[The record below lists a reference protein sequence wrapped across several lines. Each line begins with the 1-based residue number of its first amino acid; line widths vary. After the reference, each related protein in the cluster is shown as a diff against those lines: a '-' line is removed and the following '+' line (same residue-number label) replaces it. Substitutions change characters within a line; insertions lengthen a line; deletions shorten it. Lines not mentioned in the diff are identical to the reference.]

1 MKRSLE
7 NFQNSKNYKD
17 SYLIKD
23 DKRMIIDLSKDN
35 RFWYNIGSY
44 IEQ

>member
-1 MKRSLE
+1 
-7 NFQNSKNYKD
+7 
-17 SYLIKD
+17 LIKD

-44 IEQ
+44 IEQWND